1 MSFLDKDGLEHL
13 VAQMKSIFYRKPDSG
28 IPKSDLSS
36 SVQQVLPAKYM
47 TCGQVK
53 LKYASTS
60 QSITFEIL
68 GMSSVDAVFF
78 TECLDSVNIRV
89 STTSSTN
96 PKPAQTVTSNGVKVT
111 AVVPAVSGASSTAT
125 DRYTTY
131 IAIGTKK

>member
-13 VAQMKSIFYRKPDSG
+13 VTQMKSMFYRKPDSG
-28 IPKSDLSS
+28 IPKSDLDS
-36 SVQQVLPAKYM
+36 SVQQVLPEKWI

-53 LKYASTS
+53 LKYASSS
-60 QSITFEIL
+60 QNITFEIP
-68 GMSSVDAVFF
+68 GMASVDAVFF
-78 TECLDSVNIRV
+78 TDCLDSINIRV

-96 PKPAQTVTSNGVKVT
+96 PKPAQTVTSTGVKVT

-125 DRYTTY
+125 NRYTTY

>member
-1 MSFLDKDGLEHL
+1 MSFLDKAGLEHL
-13 VAQMKSIFYRKPDSG
+13 VTQMKSIFYRKPDSG
-28 IPKSDLSS
+28 IPKSDLDSS
-36 SVQQVLPAKYM
+36 IQKVLPEKWI

-60 QSITFEIL
+60 QSITFEIP
-68 GMSSVDAVFF
+68 GMASVDAVFF

-89 STTSSTN
+89 STTSTTN
-96 PKPAQTVTSNGVKVT
+96 PKPTQTVTSTGVKVT